1 MHHKVTN
8 KHTNMQTNTSQI
20 QDIPALTALRN
31 MEIGETCSFPIE
43 RMSYIRSLT
52 SRFGLEW
59 NKTFRTKTDRELRI
73 IKVARTS

>member
-1 MHHKVTN
+1 
-8 KHTNMQTNTSQI
+8 
-20 QDIPALTALRN
+20 

-43 RMSYIRSLT
+43 RTSYIRSLT